1 MWFIQKQCSDS
12 SLLSKNSKVWHA
24 TNFISA
30 STVYLC
36 RFSKQALSAPSQL
49 GAVLLL
55 ARSRTRGT
63 MDLSLPSSC
72 SFCFPI
78 QAHWV
83 GGWAS
88 GRSTKHNTT
97 VGQEMQ
103 SLGRN
108 ISSISI
114 SFAQTDSAHSQRN
127 KFTLPILFLPFL
139 SSLWERNKDLFVNS
153 DMLLF
158 MCPAADRR
166 AREIMQRT
174 KASLPTYLITEKC
187 PSVAVRVHQ
196 LPPWLNHIPARL
208 LKKVWNPPQTYKDKK
223 KKNEKWKHM

>member
-1 MWFIQKQCSDS
+1 MWFIQRQYSDS
-12 SLLSKNSKVWHA
+12 SLLSKNSKVWHVSR
-24 TNFISA
+24 FISA
-30 STVYLC
+30 STVYMC
-36 RFSKQALSAPSQL
+36 RFSKQAHSAPTQL
-49 GAVLLL
+49 GAVFLL
-55 ARSRTRGT
+55 ARSRTRVT
-63 MDLSLPSSC
+63 MDPSLPSSC

-114 SFAQTDSAHSQRN
+114 SFARTDSAHSQSN

-153 DMLLF
+153 DVLLC
-158 MCPAADRR
+158 MCRAADQR
-166 AREIMQRT
+166 ALEIMRRT

-187 PSVAVRVHQ
+187 PSVAVSSKSTSAATVTQSHSSETSQ
-196 LPPWLNHIPARL
+196 
-208 LKKVWNPPQTYKDKK
+208 KG
-223 KKNEKWKHM
+223 M